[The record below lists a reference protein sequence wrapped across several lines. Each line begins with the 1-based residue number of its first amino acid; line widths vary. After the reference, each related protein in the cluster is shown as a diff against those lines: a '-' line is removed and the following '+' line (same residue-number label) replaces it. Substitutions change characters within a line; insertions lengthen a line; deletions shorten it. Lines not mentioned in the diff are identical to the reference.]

1 MNSLPFP
8 SMTGDGPRRIAVVM
22 SNAIGDT
29 LVLMVIVHNLLR
41 NGIDVTV
48 FGRPAHALRHWFPD
62 VTIQPLPDE
71 ADTRARLAPYHTVLQ
86 MHRNQPMP
94 RLTETHPRV
103 LDLDKVVFGDR
114 SGCMA
119 ERFADFC
126 RDELGLSN
134 VGLYNGMTPPPTLR
148 HRQYIRRIAIHPE
161 ASTEDKRWLSRRF
174 VKLAHNLRRRGYD
187 VHFVIAP
194 HERERWLELERWG
207 IPAPEFNNP
216 HELACWLYESGWFI
230 GNDSGVGHLASS
242 LSIPTISLFRRR
254 RVSERWR
261 PAWGTVNVVLPW
273 QWVPTARL
281 KEKFWRQTLTCA
293 RVLSA
298 FQRMVRDDGNTT
310 EPGSGQL

>member
-22 SNAIGDT
+22 SNAMGDT
-29 LVLMVIVHNLLR
+29 LVLMVIVQNLLR

-71 ADTRARLAPYHTVLQ
+71 ADTRAMLAPYHTVLQ

-94 RLTETHPRV
+94 RLTEAHPCV
-103 LDLDKVVFGDR
+103 LDLDKVVFGDH

-161 ASTEDKRWLSRRF
+161 ASTEDKRWLSQRF
-174 VKLAHNLRRRGYD
+174 VKLAHTLRRRGYD

-194 HERERWLELERWG
+194 HERERWLQLERWG
-207 IPAPEFNNP
+207 IPAPEKNSFV
-216 HELACWLYESGWFI
+216 HQTGERRSR
-230 GNDSGVGHLASS
+230 
-242 LSIPTISLFRRR
+242 LS
-254 RVSERWR
+254 
-261 PAWGTVNVVLPW
+261 
-273 QWVPTARL
+273 
-281 KEKFWRQTLTCA
+281 
-293 RVLSA
+293 
-298 FQRMVRDDGNTT
+298 
-310 EPGSGQL
+310 GSGIRATWLKQQRNGPSFRNEKSLYS